1 MGMGN
6 SGVSHVAIWLN
17 IGVDNF
23 HNKSRRF
30 SERKVWYVEI
40 MEPFLPHW
48 RLGASKIT
56 DWKLLTE
63 ISYCGTCKW
72 NFKAQKLPSSFLIFS
87 VESRTFALY
96 PFKPCWLPISQ
107 MVKAEAWRHC
117 CYNPA
122 WMSCFCVTVSHF
134 VSVWAAAWK
143 PRFSRERKRDYPNI
157 PEPLAWICNPH

>member
-17 IGVDNF
+17 IGADNF

-72 NFKAQKLPSSFLIFS
+72 NFKAQKLPSSFLTFS

-122 WMSCFCVTVSHF
+122 WMSCFCVTVSMGCCMKAQVLKGKKERLPKHP
-134 VSVWAAAWK
+134 WALGLDMQSSLEW
-143 PRFSRERKRDYPNI
+143 
-157 PEPLAWICNPH
+157 